1 MCDIMQASKRGPAH
15 RAARS
20 GWTADRPSGV
30 REMKKLIA
38 LGILVGVVAIAALVG
53 NTHAALATATCND
66 GTQSSSYGSGTCS
79 YHGGVDYNY
88 PYYP

>member
-1 MCDIMQASKRGPAH
+1 MGRE
-15 RAARS
+15 
-20 GWTADRPSGV
+20 GV

-38 LGILVGVVAIAALVG
+38 LGILVGVMAIAALVA
-53 NTHAALATATCND
+53 NTQAALATATCND

-79 YHGGVDYNY
+79 YHRGVDYDY

>member
-1 MCDIMQASKRGPAH
+1 
-15 RAARS
+15 
-20 GWTADRPSGV
+20 
-30 REMKKLIA
+30 MKKLIV
-38 LGILVGVVAIAALVG
+38 LGILVGAVAIAALVG

>member
-1 MCDIMQASKRGPAH
+1 
-15 RAARS
+15 
-20 GWTADRPSGV
+20 
-30 REMKKLIA
+30 MKKLIA
-38 LGILVGVVAIAALVG
+38 LGILVGAVAIVG